1 MKRRSQSHICMNVSV
16 TLLLVVSALS
26 SLLWPNYLITAPNII
41 HAGVEETVAI
51 QLDGAAKPVKVK
63 VYLFDLLTYNQCS
76 DEVVFELNA
85 ANNYRQIKN
94 IIAIPDRI
102 EKANIWLRKEKYVS
116 LAAECPELFSG
127 RRMVPILLSSK
138 RGYIFIQTDKPIY
151 TPNENVFYRIF
162 TLDHY
167 MRPVKEIVKV
177 TIYNS
182 RNMQFPSF
190 LLKSGIGD
198 ASKIKI
204 PDIAKP
210 GNWRIEVQFEGS
222 PMSMVSAQFEVKEF
236 VLPSFKVEVKAE
248 EMFYLITK
256 DGFKFEILA
265 EHTYGKAVE
274 GMAYVRFG
282 IIDEMNNN
290 TYIRGLE
297 QQLRIKAGV
306 ATSSLRTEMLSKKMK
321 KLASMADLVGHH
333 LYMAVTVFEASSG
346 EMEEVELRNIK
357 FVSSPYVIDLSK
369 TSGYFVPNFPFTVQV
384 TDINRQKLNVF
395 KSPATVANM
404 EHFGYS
410 GRSGERKSLAVVHH
424 FKYEYYD
431 QAKNDPLADRV
442 QLMVNSW
449 NVDVRTKSN
458 VTEGRNQ
465 INQNRQMSHAKVQVT
480 YPDGSPASDVPVKL
494 EGKSPQYT
502 RENGHVLLTMA
513 PPSNTDVFDIKV
525 IAGDGAPG
533 REFSEAKKTVRIYH
547 SKSKSYLYVN
557 VPHNIFDPDSSFPA
571 DISAVT
577 PAGSSGFK
585 VYYYLVISK
594 GKVLQMGEIPKSEV
608 TNLPISL
615 SISMVPAARLV
626 LYYYIN
632 VGGKIEMVANSVWID
647 VKDVCEGKITIKDM
661 HKEYKPGGRA
671 DIIIK
676 TEDRGQLSLVIVDTA
691 IYVLNNKNKLTANK
705 VFEEMNSYDLGCTF
719 GGGSDSR
726 RVFMDA
732 GLTFISNAAL
742 SMIRNGY
749 SCKTDNRRMKRS
761 LDIQEQYMGK
771 LSHYADKRLRSCCT
785 DGITKI
791 PMRRSCKDRAKRV
804 KDMECR
810 KVFLTCC
817 EFGVELRHN
826 QSMKLDTVGRMVEDY
841 EDDFFDEASVRVRSI
856 FPQSWQWRTY
866 RDLPAREH
874 KFQVHIPDSITTWE
888 VQAVGMFQSKGF
900 CVAEPKKMKVFKN
913 FFIYLRLPYSVKRNE
928 QLEVRAIVYNYH
940 HEELKV
946 NVFMKPV
953 DNLCS
958 PATGKE
964 HERTVTVGAK
974 SAYPIYFS
982 VVPLAIGVIPITVIA
997 YVNGDVLVND
1007 AVTRK
1012 LNVLAEGVLKTEGRS
1027 ISIDPRVKSS
1037 FEIFEEIPSNVVP
1050 DTKSYLYIR
1059 ARGEVLGET
1068 VQNCLSPEGV
1078 DRLIQ
1083 LPSGCTEQTTSR
1095 LAPTV
1100 FAVNYLDKSD
1110 QWLCLKAERKDEAI
1124 EHIRAGYKRI
1134 VEHQSPDGSYGGF
1147 NHYSSSRWLT
1157 AYIVKILSI
1166 VRNQVDVEKEHI
1178 QKSVLYL
1185 VNDQKETGEFHDPN
1199 LSFRGLKVVGADE
1212 VNGDKNGVRYL
1223 RQGASSLP
1231 LALHLSPKVKCTKVN
1246 SEMDTE
1252 WALLATATYCI
1263 RTAPKCFTETPSIM
1277 DTKPHKEILRQLTKG
1292 LVKELGVKQLLKED
1306 SPMRLVIFTEA
1317 IHCYHRTGSTCVTY
1331 IGASYCATV
1340 ERIHFRL
1347 NAKSQS
1353 EESLLLMEPKA
1364 LLFSY
1369 LYPYFFQKASISR
1382 AINYLSNELAN
1393 IKRPYALA
1401 VTAYALALV
1410 DPGSSA
1416 THEADEKLKQMAI
1429 YDKGNDVRYWNADKT
1444 SERAHQAS
1452 AITIETTSYA
1462 LLQTVAMK
1470 DLNYAKPIVK
1480 WLTEQRRYEGG
1491 FRSTQDTVVALEAL
1505 SEYSIATFQPE
1516 ELDMRFTFSHP
1527 IRKTKH
1533 NLHINRDNA
1542 LVQDKLNFPLGYPI
1556 SIQITGKGTGSL
1568 TVLKSYQLMTEPT
1581 NTCDY
1586 FSLEVTVKGKVKYMA
1601 LPDYSNY
1608 EDYDEHLPGDQPLS
1622 EIEWFDLRSRKR
1634 RDAPD
1639 ADKDRTI
1646 YYEVCAWHE
1655 PDGDLDH
1662 RASGMA
1668 IVDIS
1673 LLSGFEPEH
1682 ADLDKLKNIAD
1693 RYIDEYEF
1701 KDGRVILYLEK
1712 VTEQRE
1718 CVVFGAKQIIPI
1730 GLIQPASAT
1739 LYDYYNPST
1748 KCNVFYNAPEQS
1760 TIVSKLC
1767 QNDVCECAEGHCPQM
1782 KRTFSPDAA
1791 GDARMNFACYRP
1803 IVEYDM
1809 LLIIAEKQIYCRN
1822 FRLAVIRTV
1831 RQDNL
1836 IAKSKSPGIRRKAF
1850 IVNVS
1855 GISSSGSFNVYETII
1870 IESIKFASDEG
1881 VVKNDI
1887 RHFIKRVACPMK
1899 LQLHQSYL
1907 LMGKD
1912 GKTKDANRNTQ
1923 YILDSDSWIE
1933 EMPPASKCQATK
1945 TRRICEELNQFTVN
1959 LNTIGCQM

>member
-1 MKRRSQSHICMNVSV
+1 MG
-16 TLLLVVSALS
+16 LLLF
-26 SLLWPNYLITAPNII
+26 LLWCSVFISPAEQSPSYLITAPNII

-94 IIAIPDRI
+94 IIAVPDRI

-116 LAAECPELFSG
+116 LAAECPELFSE

-151 TPNENVFYRIF
+151 TPNENVLYRIF

-167 MRPVKEIVKV
+167 MRPVSETVKV

-190 LLKSGIGD
+190 LLKSGFGD
-198 ASKIKI
+198 TPKIKI

-210 GNWRIEVQFEGS
+210 GNWRIEVQFDGS

-297 QQLRIKAGV
+297 QQLQIKAGV
-306 ATSSLRTEMLSKKMK
+306 AASSLTTEMLSKKMK
-321 KLASMADLVGHH
+321 KLASMADLVGYH
-333 LYMAVTVFEASSG
+333 LYMAVTVFETSSG

-369 TSGYFVPNFPFTVQV
+369 TSDYFVPKFPFTVQ
-384 TDINRQKLNVF
+384 
-395 KSPATVANM
+395 
-404 EHFGYS
+404 
-410 GRSGERKSLAVVHH
+410 
-424 FKYEYYD
+424 
-431 QAKNDPLADRV
+431 
-442 QLMVNSW
+442 
-449 NVDVRTKSN
+449 
-458 VTEGRNQ
+458 
-465 INQNRQMSHAKVQVT
+465 VQVT

-502 RENGHVLLTMA
+502 GENGHVLLTMA
-513 PPSNTDVFDIKV
+513 SPSNTDFFDIKV

-533 REFSEAKKTVRIYH
+533 REISEAKKTVRIYH

-557 VPHNIFDPDSSFPA
+557 VPHSILDPDSSFPA
-571 DISAVT
+571 GISAVT
-577 PAGSSGFK
+577 PAGSSGFM

-594 GKVLQMGEIPKSEV
+594 GKVLQMGEIPKSDF

-647 VKDVCEGKITIKDM
+647 VKNVCEGKITIKDM
-661 HKEYKPGGRA
+661 HKEYKPGGNA

-676 TEDRGQLSLVIVDTA
+676 TEDRGHLSLAIVDTA
-691 IYVLNNKNKLTANK
+691 IYVLNNKNKLTPNK

-719 GGGSDSR
+719 GGGADSP

-732 GLTFISNAAL
+732 GLTFISNAEL
-742 SMIRNGY
+742 STIRNGY

-771 LSHYADKRLRSCCT
+771 LSHYTDKGLRRCCT

-791 PMRRSCKDRAKRV
+791 PMRRTCKDRAKRV

-826 QSMKLDTVGRMVEDY
+826 QSMKLDTVGRMEGDY
-841 EDDFFDEASVRVRSI
+841 EDNFFDEASVRIRSI

-874 KFQVHIPDSITTWE
+874 KFQVRIPDSITTWE

-900 CVAEPKKMKVFKN
+900 CVAEPKKMKVFKT

-928 QLEVRAIVYNYH
+928 QLEVRAILYNYH

-953 DNLCS
+953 DKLCS
-958 PATGKE
+958 PATGKK

-982 VVPLAIGVIPITVIA
+982 VVPLTIGVIPITVIA
-997 YVNGDVLVND
+997 YGNGDVIVSD
-1007 AVTRK
+1007 AVTGK

-1037 FEIFEEIPSNVVP
+1037 FEIFEEIPSNMVP

-1147 NHYSSSRWLT
+1147 DHYSSSRWLT

-1166 VRNQVDVEKEHI
+1166 VRNQVDVQKEHI

-1199 LSFRGLKVVGADE
+1199 SSFRGLKGGILNSDMKAPMTAFVAIALL
-1212 VNGDKNGVRYL
+1212 K
-1223 RQGASSLP
+1223 SLP
-1231 LALHLSPKVKCTKVN
+1231 SFQEDP
-1246 SEMDTE
+1246 E
-1252 WALLATATYCI
+1252 
-1263 RTAPKCFTETPSIM
+1263 
-1277 DTKPHKEILRQLTKG
+1277 KG
-1292 LVKELGVKQLLKED
+1292 QQV
-1306 SPMRLVIFTEA
+1306 
-1317 IHCYHRTGSTCVTY
+1317 
-1331 IGASYCATV
+1331 
-1340 ERIHFRL
+1340 
-1347 NAKSQS
+1347 
-1353 EESLLLMEPKA
+1353 
-1364 LLFSY
+1364 
-1369 LYPYFFQKASISR
+1369 KASISR
-1382 AINYLSNELAN
+1382 AINYLSNELPN

-1416 THEADEKLKQMAI
+1416 THEADDKLKQMAI
-1429 YDKGNDVRYWNADKT
+1429 YDKGNDARYWNADET

-1505 SEYSIATFQPE
+1505 SEYSIATFQPG

-1533 NLHINRDNA
+1533 NLHINKDNA
-1542 LVQDKLNFPLGYPI
+1542 LVQDKLN
-1556 SIQITGKGTGSL
+1556 
-1568 TVLKSYQLMTEPT
+1568 VLKSYQLMTEPT

-1586 FSLEVTVKGKVKYMA
+1586 FRLEVTVKGKVEYIA
-1601 LPDYSNY
+1601 LPDYSSY

-1622 EIEWFDLRSRKR
+1622 EIDLFDLRSRRR
-1634 RDAPD
+1634 RDTVD
-1639 ADKDRTI
+1639 ADKDRII

-1655 PDGDLDH
+1655 PDGDQDL

-1682 ADLDKLKNIAD
+1682 ADLDKLKTLAD

-1712 VTEQRE
+1712 VTAHRE

-1767 QNDVCECAEGHCPQM
+1767 QNDVCECAEGRCPRM

-1791 GDARMNFACYRP
+1791 GGARMNFACYSP
-1803 IVEYDM
+1803 IVEY
-1809 LLIIAEKQIYCRN
+1809 
-1822 FRLAVIRTV
+1822 
-1831 RQDNL
+1831 
-1836 IAKSKSPGIRRKAF
+1836 AF
-1850 IVNVS
+1850 IVSVS
-1855 GISSSGSFNVYETII
+1855 GISRSGSFDVYETII
-1870 IESIKFASDEG
+1870 TENIKFASDEG
-1881 VVKNDI
+1881 IIVNDI
-1887 RHFIKRVACPMK
+1887 RHFLKRVACPMK

-1933 EMPPASKCQATK
+1933 EMPPASKCQATR
-1945 TRRICEELNQFTVN
+1945 TRRTCEELNQFTVN
-1959 LNTIGCQM
+1959 LKTIGCQM